1 MFKKTALAVVLS
13 VTMLVSGCAV
23 QQERGGKEEVVQQT
37 YDDFIKNPPEF
48 VVPQT
53 KIKEVNDLF
62 TAIVKMSEL
71 QYQSLLEL
79 DSVTRNNMAG
89 YSVYV
94 TTKRMEADAYKE
106 WQEKNNPK
114 PADEVKDQEDKPAK
128 AGLSGFFGQIK
139 ANFERSQVARER
151 MTAERDAF
159 QESLKGKSA
168 AERNRMLL
176 ERQKLEEALR
186 TAPGIV
192 HNRLKIHAAVTNA
205 RIFREIQN
213 EYGSFDAYLTHW
225 TGDAVIHETGKV
237 SSPLSDAVSADLKKR
252 GMKFAGTVII
262 YSYLQ
267 AVGRIE
273 SHEDGCFLGYKM

>member
-1 MFKKTALAVVLS
+1 MNAFRQGFRGSAS
-13 VTMLVSGCAV
+13 SISGRRIRAAFDEFDLDKVC
-23 QQERGGKEEVVQQT
+23 G
-37 YDDFIKNPPEF
+37 YD
-48 VVPQT
+48 
-53 KIKEVNDLF
+53 
-62 TAIVKMSEL
+62 
-71 QYQSLLEL
+71 
-79 DSVTRNNMAG
+79 
-89 YSVYV
+89 
-94 TTKRMEADAYKE
+94 EAK
-106 WQEKNNPK
+106 
-114 PADEVKDQEDKPAK
+114 
-128 AGLSGFFGQIK
+128 
-139 ANFERSQVARER
+139 
-151 MTAERDAF
+151 
-159 QESLKGKSA
+159 
-168 AERNRMLL
+168 
-176 ERQKLEEALR
+176 EEALR